1 MSEFEQVIDI
11 EGSQYN
17 EVLIVNKRGDNY
29 QIILGRKPKNAEGTV
44 MWQMCYPQFDKK
56 PRDKAV
62 PWCFTMGNMS
72 QSRKLI
78 KDIAA
83 AFGLQ
88 IVSPG
93 GNTPA
98 SAASGFGGRVVK
110 PEDDDIG
117 F

>member
-17 EVLIVNKRGDNY
+17 EVVIVNKRGDNY
-29 QIILGRKPKNAEGTV
+29 QLILGRRPKTVEGTV
-44 MWQMCYPQFDKK
+44 HWQMCYPQFDKK

-88 IVSPG
+88 VVSPG
-93 GNTPA
+93 KTTTA
-98 SAASGFGGRVVK
+98 SAASALGGRVVDD
-110 PEDDDIG
+110 EDIP